1 MQYDTVVRGIEWPD
15 FFLRFKYLNYCCLLS
30 LNIRKK
36 CLSLSSEETMFIEVI
51 KADYMDG
58 YRLLLL
64 FNNGERRIVD
74 LSDSLKGTVYTP
86 LKDID
91 YFKRFSIKF
100 NTVEWE
106 NGADFAPEY
115 LYEISTAA

>member
-1 MQYDTVVRGIEWPD
+1 
-15 FFLRFKYLNYCCLLS
+15 
-30 LNIRKK
+30 
-36 CLSLSSEETMFIEVI
+36 MFIEVV
-51 KADYMDG
+51 KAEYIDG

-74 LSDSLKGTVYTP
+74 LSNSLKGTVFAP
-86 LKDID
+86 LKDINF
-91 YFKRFSIKF
+91 FKRFSVKF

-106 NGADFAPEY
+106 NGADLAPEY

>member
-1 MQYDTVVRGIEWPD
+1 
-15 FFLRFKYLNYCCLLS
+15 
-30 LNIRKK
+30 
-36 CLSLSSEETMFIEVI
+36 MFIEVT
-51 KADYMDG
+51 KAEYVDG

-64 FNNGERRIVD
+64 FNNGEQKIVD
-74 LSDSLKGTVYTP
+74 LGNSLRGTVFAP

-115 LYEISTAA
+115 LYEIGTAA

>member
-1 MQYDTVVRGIEWPD
+1 
-15 FFLRFKYLNYCCLLS
+15 
-30 LNIRKK
+30 
-36 CLSLSSEETMFIEVI
+36 MFMEVI
-51 KADYMDG
+51 KAEYIDG
-58 YRLLLL
+58 FRLLLL

-74 LSDSLKGTVYTP
+74 LSNSLNGSVYTP
-86 LKDID
+86 LKNIE

>member
-1 MQYDTVVRGIEWPD
+1 
-15 FFLRFKYLNYCCLLS
+15 
-30 LNIRKK
+30 
-36 CLSLSSEETMFIEVI
+36 MFIEVI
-51 KADYMDG
+51 TAEYLDG
-58 YRLLLL
+58 YRLLLQ
-64 FNNGERRIVD
+64 FNNGEKRIVD
-74 LSDSLKGTVYTP
+74 LSNSLNGVVYTP

-100 NTVEWE
+100 NTIEWE